1 MSRQSSSAT
10 LATPLTDAELIE
22 ECQGL
27 QRYLL
32 NLEHVKVRR
41 PQPPEL
47 RATKYTPELLDEL
60 ETLYRKTLR

>member
-1 MSRQSSSAT
+1 MTQMNTMTQDTTTDTT
-10 LATPLTDAELIE
+10 LAE

-47 RATKYTPELLDEL
+47 RDNRYTPDLLDAL